1 MVALSS
7 FYPLIQLHLRR
18 NIFSP
23 VSNIFNVSTAIL
35 AALDIITTAT
45 RRCRAAAP
53 SRDRRHGAGGG
64 DLHTIF
70 TRHRHVCNV
79 HTRHRYTIF
88 RLLCGSSHYLTRVN
102 KDRTICPRL
111 TLQILCRLEFHIF
124 ACAILWSPHLSPSLA
139 PARHNN
145 NQTRL

>member
-23 VSNIFNVSTAIL
+23 VSNIFSVSAAIL

-53 SRDRRHGAGGG
+53 SRDRRHGAGGVIFIPSSL
-64 DLHTIF
+64 LHQVQTCVVF
-70 TRHRHVCNV
+70 NV
-79 HTRHRYTIF
+79 RTSHRYIIF
-88 RLLCGSSHYLTRVN
+88 RLLCDASDNLTRVN
-102 KDRTICPRL
+102 KDRTICP
-111 TLQILCRLEFHIF
+111 
-124 ACAILWSPHLSPSLA
+124 PSNIADFVSLGVLYFRMCYFVQ
-139 PARHNN
+139 PTSRS
-145 NQTRL
+145 QPCPRPP

>member
-23 VSNIFNVSTAIL
+23 VSNIFSVSAAIL

-70 TRHRHVCNV
+70 TSSPGTDMYCIVCNV
-79 HTRHRYTIF
+79 RTRHAPI
-88 RLLCGSSHYLTRVN
+88 HYISAAL
-102 KDRTICPRL
+102 
-111 TLQILCRLEFHIF
+111 
-124 ACAILWSPHLSPSLA
+124 
-139 PARHNN
+139 
-145 NQTRL
+145 